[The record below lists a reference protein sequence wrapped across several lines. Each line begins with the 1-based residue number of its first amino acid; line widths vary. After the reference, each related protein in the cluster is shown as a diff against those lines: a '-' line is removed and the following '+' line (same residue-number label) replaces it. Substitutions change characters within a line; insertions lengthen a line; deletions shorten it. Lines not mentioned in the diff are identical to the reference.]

1 LGFFDFRCPISNL
14 SLRAARAVHVP
25 LIELTAGH
33 WSPVGLPLVGTY
45 DRLGSIDGF
54 VADFRVELLVAGFAR
69 MAAAGRVEARGCA
82 AEFAE
87 FTAAPTAERL
97 LRLFERTN
105 TMRVPFTLDGRPLRQ
120 VLIHA
125 EVFADLA
132 ATARLPN
139 APDAKQL
146 AAQLARAPIAPQA
159 RELFEP
165 VVHADEDVRH
175 DASVALTQLKDVT
188 DWLAAHGKRWSPR
201 AEFGQYDA
209 HEDLRIARLA
219 RAKAAST
226 PELVPAID
234 RVVHELEQERPL

>member
-14 SLRAARAVHVP
+14 SLRAARAVHIP
-25 LIELTAGH
+25 LIELTAGR

-69 MAAAGRVEARGCA
+69 MAAAGRIDARGA
-82 AEFAE
+82 AQEFAE
-87 FTAAPTAERL
+87 FTASPSAERL

-105 TMRVPFTLDGRPLRQ
+105 TMRVPFTLDGKMLRQ

-132 ATARLPN
+132 STARLPH
-139 APDAKQL
+139 APDAKSL
-146 AAQLARAPIAPQA
+146 AAQLARAEIAPQA
-159 RELFEP
+159 RELLEP
-165 VVHADEDVRH
+165 IVHASDEVRH
-175 DASVALTQLKDVT
+175 DAAVALTQLKDLT
-188 DWLAAHGKRWSPR
+188 SWLAAHGKRWSPR

-209 HEDLRIARLA
+209 PEDLRIARLA

-234 RVVHELEQERPL
+234 RVVMELEQERPS